1 MTRHTI
7 SIPALLDKGSM
18 AFERVAAF
26 RAEEVAHVVFAARG
40 EDDFAFDGGLAGAA
54 AGGEEFV
61 EVEVAVEAEGV
72 VGAVESVVFQAL
84 ETFVVRFGVECYAFE
99 GGVAVCAGEAGGVE
113 EGFLRLRGV

>member
-1 MTRHTI
+1 MTRYTI
-7 SIPALLDKGSM
+7 RVPALLDERGV

-40 EDDFAFDGGLAGAA
+40 EDDFAFDGRLAGAA
-54 AGGEEFV
+54 ARAEEFV

-72 VGAVESVVFQAL
+72 VGAVESIVFQAL
-84 ETFVVRFGVECYAFE
+84 ETFVVRFGVECDAFE

-113 EGFLRLRGV
+113 EGFLRLTGV